1 MAEYSPS
8 VSNPPISPG
17 NVLDT
22 NNPPLESQIPLLQE
36 FVSRG
41 RARLVVLH
49 DQMVLLQSRL
59 GEIRKESD
67 ALAKEVLKHEGS
79 LSPLRRLPTEILLR
93 IFTFTLPPHQR
104 DPDNAAFTNAHPNPR
119 MVERAPW
126 TVSAVCAR
134 WRAIAVCQPRFWAHI
149 DYHSYYNR
157 NNRFMNRLRLETQL
171 RRSGETPLNV
181 EFGTDLDDVVT
192 SQDLRI
198 LRTLCQH
205 SARWETAS
213 IHGQTV
219 LFDSLARFAASRF
232 ALLRELAIEVLYDAG
247 DGTPSLDMFS
257 DAPKLQRVTVN
268 KGLRTY
274 AIQMVLPWPQLLQF
288 CGCGHGTP
296 ISKTSLLPAI
306 S

>member
-1 MAEYSPS
+1 
-8 VSNPPISPG
+8 
-17 NVLDT
+17 
-22 NNPPLESQIPLLQE
+22 
-36 FVSRG
+36 
-41 RARLVVLH
+41 
-49 DQMVLLQSRL
+49 MVLLQSRL
-59 GEIRKESD
+59 DEIRKESD
-67 ALAKEVLKHEGS
+67 ALAKEVSKHEGS

-134 WRAIAVCQPRFWAHI
+134 WRAIAVSQPCFWAHI
-149 DYHSYYNR
+149 DYHSCYNWD
-157 NNRFMNRLRLETQL
+157 NRFMNRLRLETQL
-171 RRSGETPLNV
+171 RRSGEAPLNV

-219 LFDSLARFAASRF
+219 LFESLARFAASRF

-247 DGTPSLDMFS
+247 DGTLI
-257 DAPKLQRVTVN
+257 AGYLQRVTIN
-268 KGLRTY
+268 KGLRTC

-288 CGCGHGTP
+288 CGCSPWNTHLQDLPAARNLVECSLQINEPFAVPPAP
-296 ISKTSLLPAI
+296 IFLPSLLRLFLSKPEFL
-306 S
+306 